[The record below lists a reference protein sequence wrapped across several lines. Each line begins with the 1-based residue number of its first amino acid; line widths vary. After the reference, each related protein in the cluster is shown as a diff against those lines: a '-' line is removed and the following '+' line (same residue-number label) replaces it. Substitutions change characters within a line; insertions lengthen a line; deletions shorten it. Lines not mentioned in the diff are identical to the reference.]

1 MANTKSAE
9 KRMRQSEKRR
19 ARNRA
24 ARAAMRTAVKKVRGA
39 IDAGD
44 AGQAETALKEAVAV
58 IDRSVTKNVVHR
70 NTASR
75 TKSRLSSAVRKAAA
89 AAAK

>member
-19 ARNRA
+19 ARNRQ
-24 ARAAMRTAVKKVRGA
+24 ARATMRTAVKKVRGA
-39 IDAGD
+39 VDAGD
-44 AGQAETALKEAVAV
+44 ATQAEAALKEAISV
-58 IDRSVTKNVVHR
+58 IDRSATKNVVHR

-75 TKSRLSSAVRKAAA
+75 TKARLTKAVRAAA
-89 AAAK
+89 SAT

>member
-39 IDAGD
+39 LDAGN
-44 AGQAETALKEAVAV
+44 AQEAEAALKDAIAV
-58 IDRSVTKNVVHR
+58 IDRTVTKNVVHR
-70 NTASR
+70 NTAAR
-75 TKSRLSSAVRKAAA
+75 TKSRLAKAVRQAGAAA
-89 AAAK
+89 Q

>member
-19 ARNRA
+19 TRNRQ
-24 ARAAMRTAVKKVRGA
+24 ARAAMRTAVKKVRTA
-39 IDAGD
+39 VDSGD
-44 AGQAETALKEAVAV
+44 SQQAEAALKEATAV
-58 IDRSVTKNVVHR
+58 IDRTVTKNVVHR

-75 TKSRLSSAVRKAAA
+75 TKARLAKAVRGASATT
-89 AAAK
+89 

>member
-9 KRMRQSEKRR
+9 KRMRQNEKRR

-24 ARAAMRTAVKKVRGA
+24 ARATMRTAVKKVRTA
-39 IDAGD
+39 VDAGD
-44 AGQAETALKEAVAV
+44 AQAEVLLKDAIAV
-58 IDRSVTKNVVHR
+58 IDRSVTKNVLPR

-75 TKSRLSSAVRKAAA
+75 TKSRLTKAVRAVT

>member
-24 ARAAMRTAVKKVRGA
+24 VRATMRTAVKKVRVA
-39 IDAGD
+39 LAAGD
-44 AGQAETALKEAVAV
+44 AQGAEAALKDAISV
-58 IDRSVTKNVVHR
+58 IDRTSKKNVVHR
-70 NTASR
+70 NTAAR
-75 TKSRLSSAVRKAAA
+75 TKSRLMKAVQAAA
-89 AAAK
+89 AAE